1 MKLSIVKCLFAT
13 LLIACTISLK
23 AQIPEGIP
31 LLSGKVNA
39 LKYSSESKPS
49 ATVKQV
55 AIKGQPF
62 AQALQINSSGG
73 AGSGGLYGNLNKKLR
88 KGDVLWISF
97 SARSLQS
104 KRETG
109 ESFIELRVEQLVNGK
124 YVWPPYL
131 ERGISFGN
139 EWTETSIPFELE
151 KDVAPEDIRVVI
163 RFDHYPQQFELGP
176 VTFINCGQNV
186 SLADLPRTVV
196 RYEGDQPDAPWRA
209 EAEERIEK
217 HRKGDLTI
225 KVTDADGKP
234 IPDATV
240 TANLERIAFNWGT
253 ATSSERLLDT
263 KSADSQIY
271 RDTLSRYFN
280 QAVFENEMKWKVWCH
295 QSEAQKG
302 FRTLEALRWLRN
314 HNFSVRG
321 HVMVWPSWQHS
332 PQFLRELADN
342 PDSLRQTIY
351 NNIKDQTN
359 IMYGQFNEWDVINE
373 PYAHHDVIDI
383 LGKHEMVEWFK
394 LARKGEPHAR
404 LFLNDYTMFHS
415 EEASNSFFETARY
428 LVNEGAPI
436 NGIGEQAHIGG
447 TPPGIPLILKK
458 LDKFATLGL
467 PLIITEFDINSNDD
481 DFKARYL
488 GDFVTAVFSHPS
500 TTGLLQ
506 WGFWEGQHW
515 FPVAALWNK
524 DWSIRPHGKVFTDL
538 VTKKWH
544 TNYTGTTSKTGECKV
559 RGFCG
564 KYRITVTYQGNTVT
578 KDVQLDTN
586 GTAITI
592 IP

>member
-1 MKLSIVKCLFAT
+1 MKLSIVKGLFAT
-13 LLIACTISLK
+13 LLIAYTISLK
-23 AQIPEGIP
+23 AQIPTGIP
-31 LLSGKVNA
+31 LLSGKVDA
-39 LKYSSESKPS
+39 LKYSSEGKPS

-55 AIKGQPF
+55 AVKGQPF
-62 AQALQINSSGG
+62 TKALQINSSGG
-73 AGSGGLYGNLNKKLR
+73 AGSGGLYGNITKPLR

-97 SARSLQS
+97 STRSLQS

-109 ESFIELRVEQLVNGK
+109 ESFVELRIEQLVNGK

-139 EWTETSIPFELE
+139 EWTETSIPFKLE
-151 KDVAPEDIRVVI
+151 KDVAPEEIQVVI
-163 RFDHYPQQFELGP
+163 RFDHYPQLFEISP
-176 VTFINCGQNV
+176 ITFINSGQEV
-186 SLADLPRTVV
+186 SLSDLPRTVV
-196 RYEGDQPDAPWRA
+196 KYEGDQPDAPWRA
-209 EAEERIEK
+209 EAEKRIEK
-217 HRKGDLTI
+217 YRKGDLTI
-225 KVTDADGKP
+225 KIRDTNGKP
-234 IPDATV
+234 ISGATV
-240 TANLERIAFNWGT
+240 TANLQRIAFNWGT

-263 KSADSQIY
+263 KSADSKIY

-280 QAVFENEMKWKVWCH
+280 QAVFENEMKWKVWCN
-295 QSEAQKG
+295 QPEAQKG
-302 FRTLEALRWLRN
+302 FRTLEALRWLRA

-332 PQFLRELADN
+332 PKFLQKLADH

-359 IMYGQFNEWDVINE
+359 VMYEQFNEWDVINE

-383 LGKHEMVEWFK
+383 LGKREMIEWFQ

-404 LFLNDYTMFHS
+404 LFLNDYTMFHN
-415 EEASNSFFETARY
+415 EKASNSFFETARY
-428 LVNEGAPI
+428 LINEGAPI
-436 NGIGEQAHIGG
+436 GGIGEQAHIGG
-447 TPPGIPLILKK
+447 TPPGIPLILKR
-458 LDKFATLGL
+458 LDKFATLGV

-538 VTKKWH
+538 VTKKWN
-544 TNYTGTTSKTGECKV
+544 TNYTGTTSATGECKV

-564 KYRITVTYQGNTVT
+564 KYQITVTYQGNTVI
-578 KDVQLDTN
+578 KEVQLDN
-586 GTAITI
+586 NDIEITI
-592 IP
+592 VP

>member
-373 PYAHHDVIDI
+373 PYAT
-383 LGKHEMVEWFK
+383 
-394 LARKGEPHAR
+394 
-404 LFLNDYTMFHS
+404 TM
-415 EEASNSFFETARY
+415 
-428 LVNEGAPI
+428 
-436 NGIGEQAHIGG
+436 
-447 TPPGIPLILKK
+447 
-458 LDKFATLGL
+458 
-467 PLIITEFDINSNDD
+467 
-481 DFKARYL
+481 
-488 GDFVTAVFSHPS
+488 
-500 TTGLLQ
+500 
-506 WGFWEGQHW
+506 
-515 FPVAALWNK
+515 
-524 DWSIRPHGKVFTDL
+524 
-538 VTKKWH
+538 
-544 TNYTGTTSKTGECKV
+544 
-559 RGFCG
+559 
-564 KYRITVTYQGNTVT
+564 
-578 KDVQLDTN
+578 
-586 GTAITI
+586 
-592 IP
+592 

>member
-39 LKYSSESKPS
+39 LKYSSENKPS

-55 AIKGQPF
+55 AVKGQPF
-62 AQALQINSSGG
+62 TQALQINSSGG

-109 ESFIELRVEQLVNGK
+109 ESFVELRVEQLVNGK

-139 EWTETSIPFELE
+139 DWTETSIPFELE

-314 HNFSVRG
+314 HDFSVRG

-332 PQFLRELADN
+332 PQFLRKLADN

-359 IMYGQFNEWDVINE
+359 VMYGQFNEWDVINE

-383 LGKHEMVEWFK
+383 LGKYEMVEWFK

-447 TPPGIPLILKK
+447 TPPGIPLILKR

-564 KYRITVTYQGNTVT
+564 KYRITVTYQGNTAT

>member
-49 ATVKQV
+49 TTVKQV
-55 AIKGQPF
+55 AVKGQPF
-62 AQALQINSSGG
+62 TQALQINSSGG
-73 AGSGGLYGNLNKKLR
+73 VGSGGLYGNLNKKLR

-109 ESFIELRVEQLVNGK
+109 ESFVELRVEQLVNGK

-139 EWTETSIPFELE
+139 DWTETSIPFELE

-314 HNFSVRG
+314 HDFSVRG

-332 PQFLRELADN
+332 PQFLRKLADN

-359 IMYGQFNEWDVINE
+359 VMYGQFNEWDVINE

-383 LGKHEMVEWFK
+383 LGKYEMVEWFK

-447 TPPGIPLILKK
+447 TPPGIPLILKR

-564 KYRITVTYQGNTVT
+564 KYRITVTYQGNTAT

>member
-1 MKLSIVKCLFAT
+1 M
-13 LLIACTISLK
+13 
-23 AQIPEGIP
+23 G
-31 LLSGKVNA
+31 
-39 LKYSSESKPS
+39 
-49 ATVKQV
+49 
-55 AIKGQPF
+55 
-62 AQALQINSSGG
+62 
-73 AGSGGLYGNLNKKLR
+73 R
-88 KGDVLWISF
+88 
-97 SARSLQS
+97 
-104 KRETG
+104 
-109 ESFIELRVEQLVNGK
+109 
-124 YVWPPYL
+124 
-131 ERGISFGN
+131 
-139 EWTETSIPFELE
+139 
-151 KDVAPEDIRVVI
+151 
-163 RFDHYPQQFELGP
+163 
-176 VTFINCGQNV
+176 
-186 SLADLPRTVV
+186 
-196 RYEGDQPDAPWRA
+196 
-209 EAEERIEK
+209 
-217 HRKGDLTI
+217 
-225 KVTDADGKP
+225 
-234 IPDATV
+234 
-240 TANLERIAFNWGT
+240 
-253 ATSSERLLDT
+253 
-263 KSADSQIY
+263 
-271 RDTLSRYFN
+271 
-280 QAVFENEMKWKVWCH
+280 H
-295 QSEAQKG
+295 Q
-302 FRTLEALRWLRN
+302 RTLC
-314 HNFSVRG
+314 
-321 HVMVWPSWQHS
+321 
-332 PQFLRELADN
+332 
-342 PDSLRQTIY
+342 
-351 NNIKDQTN
+351 
-359 IMYGQFNEWDVINE
+359 
-373 PYAHHDVIDI
+373 HHDVIDI

-447 TPPGIPLILKK
+447 TPPGIPLILKR